1 MKKLYL
7 VNTLGTREFWTVDDE
22 NMILRS
28 LYNDES
34 VDAEDCDDVEDDSSW
49 DEKKLT
55 AEELEHLFDDVEI
68 VDERLFDNKYC
79 VTVEIGTYIHTIEHG
94 EETFEDKSEY
104 HVQDKVY
111 FVDYDNAKKMFDEA
125 NLDGFHLE
133 ARRESYK
140 RISNS
145 HVISTRE
152 EEFALKTLWVLD
164 EDQEFDYAKETEE
177 RRIEDDEDD
186 DNDDE
191 E

>member
-7 VNTLGTREFWTVDDE
+7 VDTIGTREFWTVDDE

-49 DEKKLT
+49 DETKLT
-55 AEELEHLFDDVEI
+55 AEELEHLFDNVEI

-94 EETFEDKSEY
+94 EETFKDKSEY
-104 HVQDKVY
+104 HEQDKVY
-111 FVDYDNAKKMFDEA
+111 FVDYDNAKKMFDEV
-125 NLDGFHLE
+125 NLDGFNLE
-133 ARRESYK
+133 AKRRYYK

-145 HVISTRE
+145 YVISTRE
-152 EEFALKTLWVLD
+152 EEFALKTLWALD
-164 EDQEFDYAKETEE
+164 EDQDFDYTEKAEE
-177 RRIEDDEDD
+177 RRFEDDE
-186 DNDDE
+186 E